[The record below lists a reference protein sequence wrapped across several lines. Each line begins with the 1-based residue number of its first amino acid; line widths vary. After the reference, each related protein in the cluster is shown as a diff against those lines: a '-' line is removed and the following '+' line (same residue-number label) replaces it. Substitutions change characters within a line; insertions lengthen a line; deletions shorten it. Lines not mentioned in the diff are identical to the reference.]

1 MKILFMFANRNNHAF
16 EVEEELRFHI
26 EMLEHKYA
34 QQGMCAA
41 DANAAAM
48 KRFGNLE
55 RVKRQC
61 VNISTRNSFVV
72 RFLKT
77 SAILIALA
85 GIAIQLSS
93 SDYKIERMGHVLV
106 IIAVLGRLLLYVRGL
121 GISLRT

>member
-1 MKILFMFANRNNHAF
+1 MFANRNNPAF

-55 RVKRQC
+55 RVQRQC

-72 RFLKT
+72 RFLKA